1 MVNPIDFATDRL
13 YMRPMRRMRLYISLF
28 VIALIVL
35 SAAGYAAFWY
45 AAAGKVRD
53 EIARWAVERRAAGW
67 QVQLDEPV
75 ISGFPFRIEVSIGA
89 ASIAGPGEPPA
100 WAWTAPRLG
109 ATAKP
114 WRPEHLDLSAPGLH
128 LLTVGEDTF
137 RVNAAKAAGELDA
150 DDKAVRAGRFTFQG
164 ISVSRGEEPPVS
176 AEAFDIRVGPL
187 AERDRPAGNASGAQ
201 AAGAKPA
208 AGIGLSAHATAI
220 TVPELW
226 SAPLGRTVESVG
238 LEAVIT
244 GDMAPGGKVSDM
256 LTRWRT
262 SGGVVEVEKFSIV
275 WRALRLAA
283 TGTFALDA
291 SLQPQGATT
300 AEIDGLDQAADAL
313 TAAGMIDARTAFAA
327 KVANKALTLGGGP
340 ARLPF
345 TIQQQQVYLGPVP
358 MARLKAVK
366 WD

>member
-1 MVNPIDFATDRL
+1 
-13 YMRPMRRMRLYISLF
+13 MRRMRLQISLF
-28 VIALIVL
+28 VLALIAAT
-35 SAAGYAAFWY
+35 AAGYVAFWY
-45 AAAGKVRD
+45 GAAGKVRE
-53 EIARWAVERRAAGW
+53 EIARWTVERRAAGW
-67 QVQLDEPV
+67 QVQLDDPV
-75 ISGFPFRIEVSIGA
+75 ISGFPFRIDVSIGT

-100 WAWTAPRLG
+100 WAWTAPRLH

-128 LLTVGEDTF
+128 LLTVGDDIF
-137 RVNAAKAAGELDA
+137 RVNAASAAGELNA
-150 DDKAVRAGRFTFQG
+150 DETAVRAGRFSFQG
-164 ISVSRGEEPPVS
+164 ISVSRGDEPPVS
-176 AEAFDIRVGPL
+176 ARAFDIRVGPL
-187 AERDRPAGNASGAQ
+187 ADPDRPAGNASGAQ
-201 AAGAKPA
+201 AAETNSS
-208 AGIGLSAHATAI
+208 AGIGVSAHASEI

-244 GDMAPGGKVSDM
+244 GKMTPGGRFSEM
-256 LTRWRT
+256 LTRWRA
-262 SGGVVEVEKFSIV
+262 SGGVVEVENFSIV

-291 SLQPQGATT
+291 QLQPQGATT

-313 TAAGMIDARTAFAA
+313 TAAGVIDARTAFAA

-340 ARLPF
+340 VRLPL

-358 MARLKAVK
+358 MARLKHID